1 MNDSTLQVQ
10 GIDLHISGEGPQ
22 TIVMIHG
29 WPDTWRLWDATV
41 ATQRLIPL
49 APFGGLDARG
59 FARFTNG
66 VLRVQRRLRLP

>member
-1 MNDSTLQVQ
+1 MGGMGTSGMGRRQ
-10 GIDLHISGEGPQ
+10 GREGVYRFTEPQ
-22 TIVMIHG
+22 
-29 WPDTWRLWDATV
+29 AV

-49 APFGGLDARG
+49 APFGGLDAKG